1 MRLICP
7 NCSAQYEVPSEV
19 IPTGGRDVQCSNC
32 GNTWFQNHPDDDPVL
47 AEELN
52 QPVPDAEW
60 QPEIEEAE
68 PEPDPDIAA
77 RPEPAAAPEPEPAAE
92 RPPADAEPVRRR
104 ELDPSIADVL
114 REEAEIEA
122 RARAAESGSLESQP
136 ELGLQAPDEDEA
148 ARRAREA
155 RERMARMRSA
165 QTETPPPPAAA
176 AAAAAASSRREL
188 LPDIDEIN
196 QTLRSSSERRA
207 VETPQGRA
215 PIQDT
220 GGGFGRGFVTV
231 LVIFIL
237 LATLYVFA
245 PRLAAMVPALEAPLA
260 AYTEAVDGARLW
272 LDRQVTGLLTSLDGM
287 SSEAAPETEA
297 DTAPQDGG

>member
-77 RPEPAAAPEPEPAAE
+77 RPEPAAAPEPAAE

-176 AAAAAASSRREL
+176 ASSQREL

-297 DTAPQDGG
+297 DIAPQDGS

>member
-77 RPEPAAAPEPEPAAE
+77 RPEPAAAPEPAAE

-297 DTAPQDGG
+297 DIAPQDGS

>member
-297 DTAPQDGG
+297 DIAPQDGS

>member
-1 MRLICP
+1 
-7 NCSAQYEVPSEV
+7 
-19 IPTGGRDVQCSNC
+19 
-32 GNTWFQNHPDDDPVL
+32 
-47 AEELN
+47 
-52 QPVPDAEW
+52 
-60 QPEIEEAE
+60 
-68 PEPDPDIAA
+68 
-77 RPEPAAAPEPEPAAE
+77 
-92 RPPADAEPVRRR
+92 
-104 ELDPSIADVL
+104 
-114 REEAEIEA
+114 
-122 RARAAESGSLESQP
+122 
-136 ELGLQAPDEDEA
+136 
-148 ARRAREA
+148 
-155 RERMARMRSA
+155 MARMRSA

-231 LVIFIL
+231 LVIVIL

-297 DTAPQDGG
+297 DIAPQDGS

>member
-245 PRLAAMVPALEAPLA
+245 PRLAALVPALEAPLA

-297 DTAPQDGG
+297 DIAPQDGS

>member
-231 LVIFIL
+231 LVIVIL

-245 PRLAAMVPALEAPLA
+245 PRLAAMVPALEAPLG

-297 DTAPQDGG
+297 DIAPQDGS